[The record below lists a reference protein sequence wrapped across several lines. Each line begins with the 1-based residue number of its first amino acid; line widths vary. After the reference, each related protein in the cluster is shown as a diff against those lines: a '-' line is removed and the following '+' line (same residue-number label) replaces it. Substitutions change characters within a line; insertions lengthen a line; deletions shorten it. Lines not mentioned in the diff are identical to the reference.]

1 MNVLISEDLLLMKM
15 NISQV
20 EDRLMDISQ
29 EMEVEENEVKYS

>member
-29 EMEVEENEVKYS
+29 EMEVEESEVKYS

>member
-1 MNVLISEDLLLMKM
+1 MKM

-29 EMEVEENEVKYS
+29 EMEVEESEVKYS